1 MPDSPVPDSP
11 VPDSPVP
18 NAIPE
23 TFRISMDRALENL
36 RRSTTRTNILVSGG
50 TISPTNSP
58 DNSISQETAIH
69 IANIVIDENVTD
81 TQGENEPTREE
92 ATNTTPLTTS
102 HEPSISSDEE

>member
-1 MPDSPVPDSP
+1 
-11 VPDSPVP
+11 
-18 NAIPE
+18 
-23 TFRISMDRALENL
+23 MDRALENL